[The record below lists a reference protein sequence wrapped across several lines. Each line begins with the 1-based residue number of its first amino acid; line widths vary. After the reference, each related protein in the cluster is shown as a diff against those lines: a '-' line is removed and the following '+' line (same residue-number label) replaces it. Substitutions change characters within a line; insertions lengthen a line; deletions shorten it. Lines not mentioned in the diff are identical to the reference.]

1 MTSSERPSTSGKMID
16 SRYGRLWVMTACL
29 AAATSIA
36 VAVTQSPLVPLSL
49 LVLSLSPCGGKLA
62 VQAPPRTTFTRRR
75 FLYGTLCAA
84 AAVLVAVGIGHHL
97 VAGLVTV
104 VALAATSPAFAL
116 RISGARSR

>member
-1 MTSSERPSTSGKMID
+1 MTSSERPSTSGEMID

-75 FLYGTLCAA
+75 FLYGRCAP
-84 AAVLVAVGIGHHL
+84 L
-97 VAGLVTV
+97 
-104 VALAATSPAFAL
+104 L
-116 RISGARSR
+116 RCSWRSASGTISSRGS